1 MPEEFVLFALVGFC
15 AQMIDGALGMAYG
28 VVSTTFLL
36 GFGVSPALAS
46 ATVHSAEVFTTAASA
61 TSHIAN
67 RNVEWRALAVLAL
80 AGAIGGVVGAFILTS
95 VDGAVIRPLITTY
108 LALMGVWILM
118 KAFRPLPT
126 IEALQKRAL
135 LAPLGVVGGL
145 LDSIGGGGW
154 GPTVTTTLI
163 GAGGAPRKVI
173 GTVNAAEF
181 IVTSATSAAFLAAL
195 LSGHWNESMGLMQQG
210 AALGGLILGGV
221 AAAPLAG
228 FAVRHIPRRALTIL
242 VGVLVIALA
251 GYQTWQLIG

>member
-95 VDGAVIRPLITTY
+95 VDGAVMRPLITTY

-118 KAFRPLPT
+118 KAFRPLPR
-126 IEALQKRAL
+126 IEALQRRAL
-135 LAPLGVVGGL
+135 LAPLGVIGGL

-173 GTVNAAEF
+173 GTVSAAEF

-195 LSGHWNESMGLMQQG
+195 LSGHWSESMGLMEQG
-210 AALGGLILGGV
+210 SALAGLIVGGV

-228 FAVRHIPRRALTIL
+228 FAVRHIPRRTLTVL
-242 VGVLVIALA
+242 VGVVVISLA